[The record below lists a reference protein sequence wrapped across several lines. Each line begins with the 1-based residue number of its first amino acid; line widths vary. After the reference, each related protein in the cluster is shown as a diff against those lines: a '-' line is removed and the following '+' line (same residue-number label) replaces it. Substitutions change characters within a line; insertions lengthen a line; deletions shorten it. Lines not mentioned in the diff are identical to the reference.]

1 MLDKP
6 IAVLG
11 GGNGAHMMAGDFT
24 LAGYRVKMFEHPN
37 FAGGFQTTLETKR
50 IKVSGIG
57 RTGVAE
63 LFDATTDIKEV
74 LKDVE
79 LINVVVPAFGHGLF
93 FNEML
98 PHLKDGQKVV
108 IWAGNF
114 GSLLLRKLLKEQR
127 PDLAITIAEVNS
139 IPYGTRLKAP
149 ADVELAL
156 AANRVILATLP
167 ADQTKELVEQLKE
180 LVPVLEAGDNVL
192 SVALSN
198 PNPICH
204 PPGSL
209 LNVGRIQ
216 YSGGE
221 FYMYREGVTEAVA
234 RVIKQLYEETV
245 AVGKALGVKVLE
257 YDDREF
263 RTPGTIMAPATF
275 EAPFDTLRVIGNI
288 KGPKS
293 IQDRYITE
301 DLPFSLVLMS
311 QLGDKFEVDT
321 PIIDSIINIGAVVCK
336 CDFWEIGRTMETL
349 GIEDFSKDEILN
361 LVG

>member
-1 MLDKP
+1 MLEKP
-6 IAVLG
+6 IAILG
-11 GGNGAHMMAGDFT
+11 GGNGAHMMAGDLT
-24 LAGYRVKMFEHPN
+24 LAGYRVKMYEYPD
-37 FAGGFQTTLETKR
+37 FAENIKTTLETKK

-57 RTGVAE
+57 RNGVAE
-63 LFDATTDIKEV
+63 LYGATTDIKEAV
-74 LKDVE
+74 EDVE
-79 LINVVVPAFGHGLF
+79 LINVVVPAFGHSLF
-93 FNEML
+93 FNEVI
-98 PHLKDGQKVV
+98 PHLKTGQTVV

-114 GSLLLRKLLKEQR
+114 GSLLLRKMLKEMR
-127 PDLAITIAEVNS
+127 PDLEVTIAEVNS
-139 IPYGTRLKAP
+139 LPYGTRLKAP

-156 AANRVILATLP
+156 LANQVVLAALP
-167 ADQTKELVEQLKE
+167 TSKTSDLVNKLKE
-180 LVPVLEAGDNVL
+180 LFPMLKPAESVL
-192 SVALSN
+192 SAGLSN

-234 RVIKQLYEETV
+234 RVTKKLYEETV
-245 AVGKALGVKVLE
+245 ALGKALGVEVLQ
-257 YDDREF
+257 YSDRDF
-263 RTPGTIMAPATF
+263 RTPGTIMAPTTF

-311 QLGDKFEVDT
+311 QLGDKVGVDT
-321 PIIDSIINIGAVVCK
+321 PIIDSIINIGAAVCNEN
-336 CDFWEIGRTMETL
+336 FWETGRNLAVL
-349 GIEDFSKDEILN
+349 GLEDLSKDEIIR
-361 LVG
+361 LVS